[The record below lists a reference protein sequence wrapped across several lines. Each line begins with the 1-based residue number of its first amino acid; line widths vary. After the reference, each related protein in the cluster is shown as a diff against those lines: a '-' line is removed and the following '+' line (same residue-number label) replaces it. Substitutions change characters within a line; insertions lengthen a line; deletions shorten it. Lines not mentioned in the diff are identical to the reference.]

1 MESNNIELIT
11 RMVIQAINQNEKKG
25 DGFMVPI
32 GVSARHIHLTQEHVE
47 ALFGPGYQL
56 TKKKALMGG
65 QFASNEKVTIVGLK
79 LRAIENVRVL
89 GPVRKNTQVEIS
101 ATDAISLGVKA
112 PIRESGNIAGSAP
125 IAIIGP
131 KGAVYLNEGCIVAKR
146 HIHMAPKDAM
156 AAGVHDGD
164 IVSVKADNERGT
176 IFNNVQIRVDDS
188 FTLEMHIDTDEANAK
203 YFHNNVVKA
212 SAHYFVDDDSYT
224 KSVPLKNIAWS
235 VGGKKYPNC
244 GKTGGG
250 KKYGLCTNANS
261 INIELCD
268 TVKDGKAGASAV
280 TIQNAVTLTKKLM
293 KKYNID
299 KAHVVRHFDVTGK
312 ACPAYWVDDKKWKKE
327 FLDKL

>member
-1 MESNNIELIT
+1 MESKNIELIT
-11 RMVIQAINQNEKKG
+11 KMVIDAINQSEDKG
-25 DGFMVPI
+25 NGFMVPI
-32 GVSARHIHLTQEHVE
+32 GVSARHVHLTQEHVE

-56 TKKKALMGG
+56 TKKKDLMGG

-188 FTLEMHIDTDEANAK
+188 FTLEMHIDTDEANA
-203 YFHNNVVKA
+203 A
-212 SAHYFVDDDSYT
+212 QI
-224 KSVPLKNIAWS
+224 KS
-235 VGGKKYPNC
+235 G
-244 GKTGGG
+244 
-250 KKYGLCTNANS
+250 
-261 INIELCD
+261 D
-268 TVKDGKAGASAV
+268 TVRIVS
-280 TIQNAVTLTKKLM
+280 
-293 KKYNID
+293 
-299 KAHVVRHFDVTGK
+299 
-312 ACPAYWVDDKKWKKE
+312 C
-327 FLDKL
+327 

>member
-1 MESNNIELIT
+1 MDNSNVELIT
-11 RMVIQAINQNEKKG
+11 KMVLEAVEKKNAAQSG
-25 DGFMVPI
+25 EGFLVPI

-47 ALFGPGYQL
+47 ILFGEGYHL
-56 TKKKALMGG
+56 TKFKELMGG
-65 QFASNEKVTIVGLK
+65 QFASNEKVTIVG
-79 LRAIENVRVL
+79 L

-188 FTLEMHIDTDEANAK
+188 FTLEMHIDTDEANA
-203 YFHNNVVKA
+203 A
-212 SAHYFVDDDSYT
+212 QI
-224 KSVPLKNIAWS
+224 KS
-235 VGGKKYPNC
+235 G
-244 GKTGGG
+244 
-250 KKYGLCTNANS
+250 
-261 INIELCD
+261 D
-268 TVKDGKAGASAV
+268 TVRIVS
-280 TIQNAVTLTKKLM
+280 
-293 KKYNID
+293 
-299 KAHVVRHFDVTGK
+299 
-312 ACPAYWVDDKKWKKE
+312 C
-327 FLDKL
+327 